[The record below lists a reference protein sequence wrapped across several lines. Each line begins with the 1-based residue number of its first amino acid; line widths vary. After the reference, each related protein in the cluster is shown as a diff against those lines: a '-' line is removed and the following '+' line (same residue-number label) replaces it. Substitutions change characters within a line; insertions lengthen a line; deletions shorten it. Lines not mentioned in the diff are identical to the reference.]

1 MANYIAIL
9 EKEFFIGYHFVLN
22 CNSRNG
28 VTYYNRTLIA
38 QGQGIENTEFEYY
51 LFWPS
56 GAIGTSYLLFGLNLK
71 KGLKWMIKKKK
82 DSTIFYCETINKK
95 SYSNF
100 ISP

>member
-1 MANYIAIL
+1 MRYGKIYFLMANYTAIL

-71 KGLKWMIKKKK
+71 KGLK
-82 DSTIFYCETINKK
+82 
-95 SYSNF
+95 
-100 ISP
+100 